1 MNSDFK
7 DLLSI
12 FNETGVRYL
21 VIGGYAIAE
30 HVEPR
35 YTKDLDIWVDNS
47 KENARSV
54 IAALREFGAPLLDTT
69 EADFVVPT
77 TVYQMGLPPSRIDLL
92 AGLQEMDFPS
102 CWERRKIVAMGELSI
117 NYISAEDLL
126 VNKELAGRPQ
136 DLVDAENL
144 RKKLGR
150 LN

>member
-21 VIGGYAIAE
+21 VIGGYAVAE

-35 YTKDLDIWVDNS
+35 YTKDLDVWVDNS
-47 KENARSV
+47 QENARLV
-54 IAALREFGAPLLDTT
+54 IEALGDFGAPLLDVT
-69 EADFVVPT
+69 ADDFEIPT

-92 AGLQEMDFPS
+92 AGLTEMDFAD
-102 CWERRKIVAMGELSI
+102 CWNRRKVVEMGELSI

-126 VNKELAGRPQ
+126 LNKVRAGRPQ
-136 DLVDAENL
+136 DLIDADNL
-144 RKKLGR
+144 RKKLDKM
-150 LN
+150 N

>member
-35 YTKDLDIWVDNS
+35 FTKDLDIWLDNS
-47 KENARSV
+47 QGNARLV
-54 IAALREFGAPLLDTT
+54 IVALREFGAPLLDVN
-69 EADFVVPT
+69 EADFEIPT

-92 AGLQEMDFPS
+92 AGLTEMDFAD
-102 CWERRKIVAMGELSI
+102 CWNRRKVVEMGELSI

-126 VNKELAGRPQ
+126 LNKVRVGRPQ
-136 DLVDAENL
+136 DLIDADNL
-144 RKKLGR
+144 RKKL
-150 LN
+150 NKN

>member
-35 YTKDLDIWVDNS
+35 FTKDLDIWVDNS
-47 KENARSV
+47 QENARLV
-54 IAALREFGAPLLDTT
+54 IQALREFGAPLLDVTVD
-69 EADFVVPT
+69 DFLVPT

-92 AGLQEMDFPS
+92 AVSPRWILLTAGVGVRSFE
-102 CWERRKIVAMGELSI
+102 WA
-117 NYISAEDLL
+117 IS
-126 VNKELAGRPQ
+126 R
-136 DLVDAENL
+136 
-144 RKKLGR
+144 
-150 LN
+150 

>member
-21 VIGGYAIAE
+21 VIGGYALAE

-35 YTKDLDIWVDNS
+35 YTKDLDIWLDNS
-47 KENARSV
+47 QENAHLV
-54 IAALREFGAPLLDTT
+54 IAALREFGAPLLDVT
-69 EADFVVPT
+69 ADDFEVPT

-92 AGLQEMDFPS
+92 AGLSEMDFTD
-102 CWERRKIVAMGELSI
+102 CWARRKVVSMGELSI

-126 VNKELAGRPQ
+126 FNKERVGRPQ
-136 DLVDAENL
+136 DRIDAENL
-144 RKKLGR
+144 RKR
-150 LN
+150 LRNND